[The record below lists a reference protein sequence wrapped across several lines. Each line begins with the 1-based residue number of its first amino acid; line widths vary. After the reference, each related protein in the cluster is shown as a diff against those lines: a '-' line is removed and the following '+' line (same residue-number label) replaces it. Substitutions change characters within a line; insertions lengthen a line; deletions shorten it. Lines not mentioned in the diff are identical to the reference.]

1 MKVKSIVIL
10 PLLFVCLS
18 SAMFAQ
24 DKNAT
29 VLTVDGEP
37 TTLEEFENIFRKNN
51 RDSAI
56 TAQSL
61 DEYMEL
67 FINFKLK
74 VKEARE
80 AGLDT
85 VKKFKTELDGY
96 RAQLARPY
104 LTDTDKL
111 NDLMREAYEHQTQEV
126 RAMHIL
132 VKADANATP
141 ADTLRAYNKALAIRE
156 RIVKGED
163 FASLAKSVSEDPSA
177 KDNGGDLGYF
187 SAFQMV
193 YPFEKAAY
201 ETKVNE
207 VSMPVRTRYGYHLI
221 YVLDKRA
228 ARGEI
233 HAAHIVV
240 KPKSEADGEVNAQTK
255 INEIYQKILSGESTF
270 EEMASKFSDDPT
282 SAKKGGELNWFGT
295 GKMVIEFED
304 AAFGLKNNG
313 DVSQPFKTGFGWH
326 IVKRLDYKPL
336 ASYESMEKE
345 LKSKVSKDSR
355 AEQTKKSFIDKLKKE
370 YAYTMDEAELI
381 KIVEK
386 ADSNAFEGKIY
397 VGKKSMEK
405 PLISMNGLTITV
417 SDFNEYMRNRP
428 RSKPTMTPGDFV
440 RTSANKYGEDRL
452 LQLEDAKLEEKYTPF
467 RLLMKEYREG
477 ILLFEMTDQMVW
489 SKAVKDTAGLA
500 SYYESNKQKFMWPE
514 RANVI
519 MYTCSSA
526 DIAKKV
532 RKMLKAGKDKS
543 TIAGELNEE
552 SQLNLQVQ
560 EGVYAKED
568 NAILAKIPWQ
578 LGVSEDIQDN
588 GQVVIVQF
596 KEIIAPSVKKLDE
609 ARGMITS
616 EYQTYLEQEWIAS
629 MRTEHKYKVNSDVL
643 HSIH

>member
-1 MKVKSIVIL
+1 MKVKSIAIL

-18 SAMFAQ
+18 TALFAQ

-37 TTLEEFENIFRKNN
+37 TTIEEFENIFRKNN
-51 RDSAI
+51 RDSVI
-56 TAQSL
+56 TQQSL

-111 NDLMREAYEHQTQEV
+111 NDLMHEAYQHQTEEV

-132 VKADANATP
+132 IKTDANATP
-141 ADTLRAYNKALAIRE
+141 ADTLKAYNKTMAIRE

-163 FASLAKSVSEDPSA
+163 FASLAKAVSEDPSA

-221 YVLDKRA
+221 YVVDKRA

-240 KPKSEADGEVNAQTK
+240 KPKSETDGEANAQTK
-255 INEIYQKILSGESTF
+255 INEIYQKIVSGESTF
-270 EEMASKFSDDPT
+270 EDMASKFSDDPT
-282 SAKKGGELNWFGT
+282 SAKKGGELAWFGT

-313 DVSQPFKTGFGWH
+313 DISQPFKTGFGWH

-336 ASYESMEKE
+336 ATYEAMEKE

-370 YAYTMDEAELI
+370 YVYTINEIELA
-381 KIVEK
+381 KLVEK
-386 ADSNAFEGKIY
+386 ADSNAFEGKLY
-397 VGKKSMEK
+397 VNKKSLDK
-405 PLISMNGLTITV
+405 ALITMSGSTITV
-417 SDFNEYMRNRP
+417 NEFNEYMRNRG
-428 RSKPTMTPGDFV
+428 RSKPTMTPSDFV
-440 RTSANKYGEDRL
+440 RASANKYGEDKL

-500 SYYESNKQKFMWPE
+500 SYYESNKQNFMWPE
-514 RANVI
+514 RANVVI
-519 MYTCSSA
+519 YTCSSP

-532 RKMLKAGKDKS
+532 RKMLKDGKDKS
-543 TIAGELNEE
+543 IIAGELNEE

-568 NAILAKIPWQ
+568 NAILAKTPWQ
-578 LGVSEDIQDN
+578 MGISADIQDN

-616 EYQTYLEQEWIAS
+616 EFQTYLEQQWIAA
-629 MRTEHKYKVNSDVL
+629 MRQEHKYKVNTDVL

>member
-1 MKVKSIVIL
+1 MKVKSLAIL

-18 SAMFAQ
+18 TALFAQ

-37 TTLEEFENIFRKNN
+37 TTIEEFENIFRKNN
-51 RDSAI
+51 RDSVI
-56 TAQSL
+56 TQQSL

-111 NDLMREAYEHQTQEV
+111 NDLMHEAYQHQTEEV

-132 VKADANATP
+132 IKTDANATP
-141 ADTLRAYNKALAIRE
+141 ADTLRAYNKTMAIRE

-163 FASLAKSVSEDPSA
+163 FASLAKAVSEDPSA

-221 YVLDKRA
+221 YVVDKRA

-240 KPKSEADGEVNAQTK
+240 KPKSETDGEANAQTK

-270 EEMASKFSDDPT
+270 EDMASKFSDDPT
-282 SAKKGGELNWFGT
+282 SAKKGGELSWFGT

-313 DVSQPFKTGFGWH
+313 DISQPFKTGFGWH

-336 ASYESMEKE
+336 ASYEAMEKE

-370 YAYTMDEAELI
+370 YVYTINEIELG
-381 KIVEK
+381 KLVEK
-386 ADSNAFEGKIY
+386 ADSNAFEGKLY
-397 VGKKSMEK
+397 VNKKSLDK
-405 PLISMNGLTITV
+405 ALITMSGSTITV
-417 SDFNEYMRNRP
+417 NEFNEYMRNRG

-440 RTSANKYGEDRL
+440 RASANKYGEDKL

-500 SYYESNKQKFMWPE
+500 TYYESNKQNFMWPE
-514 RANVI
+514 RANVVI
-519 MYTCSSA
+519 YTCSSP

-532 RKMLKAGKDKS
+532 RKMLKDGKDKS
-543 TIAGELNEE
+543 IIAGELNEE

-568 NAILAKIPWQ
+568 NAILAKTPWQ
-578 LGVSEDIQDN
+578 MGISADIQDN

-616 EYQTYLEQEWIAS
+616 EFQTYLEQQWIAA
-629 MRTEHKYKVNSDVL
+629 MRQEHKYKVNTDVL